1 MDIVFDSEDRVFPL
15 EMVLFMRG
23 ASLNEQENVTKGVH
37 QVYGLEDLLIHLFF
51 EHFLNEIGDCEW
63 NVKLKKVIHDII
75 EVSIGVFLEIENNH
89 NECHVCG
96 RINFDLLEAH

>member
-37 QVYGLEDLLIHLFF
+37 QVYGLEDLLINLFF
-51 EHFLNEIGDCEW
+51 EHFLNEIGDCE
-63 NVKLKKVIHDII
+63 
-75 EVSIGVFLEIENNH
+75 
-89 NECHVCG
+89 
-96 RINFDLLEAH
+96 